1 MNRPKLIVLFPN
13 RFREFD
19 WKRFD
24 LSQLEKTYNFDI
36 EVHDLGSVLFS
47 KNKIFLGETFEKTLK
62 FDNFKKWKKNFI
74 NTISE
79 NKDDIAVLNFIKV
92 ENLYSFLVN
101 LELKKAN
108 IKILEFSSAQHPV
121 PQQIIDKDSLVKKI
135 FLGLRNP
142 KVFRHFLILKLFTF
156 FARVINL
163 HPSHSL
169 KCGSEGFL
177 NHQYKQKTKI
187 VECNAYDTF
196 YDD

>member
-1 MNRPKLIVLFPN
+1 M
-13 RFREFD
+13 
-19 WKRFD
+19 
-24 LSQLEKTYNFDI
+24 
-36 EVHDLGSVLFS
+36 
-47 KNKIFLGETFEKTLK
+47 
-62 FDNFKKWKKNFI
+62 
-74 NTISE
+74 
-79 NKDDIAVLNFIKV
+79 
-92 ENLYSFLVN
+92 N

-187 VECNAYDTF
+187 VECNAYDYSMFLNDKKNINLNSDNNDSFAFSRNCWTTF
-196 YDD
+196 SGDNVFKGIKMEEILVKNGFLH